1 MGAPYFWKSQSP
13 LYQAWWQK
21 KLNNLDILAKDF
33 EILSNYQKYFYNTA
47 GQAKP
52 FLISVLN
59 KPGFRADIP
68 RFRPRN
74 QCGSNSG

>member
-13 LYQAWWQK
+13 LYQSWWQK
-21 KLNNLDILAKDF
+21 VLTNLGILSKDF
-33 EILSNYQKYFYNTA
+33 EILSNHPKSFYNTA
-47 GQAKP
+47 SQAKV
-52 FLISVLN
+52 FLISVLD